1 MLDRLAGPE
10 VEPIG
15 GEGPEVVWLRAR
27 SGRAAAANAGVR
39 RARAPVVVLLDTSG
53 ELTGDPVTP
62 LVEALDD
69 PTIAVTGAWGS
80 VTTDLRRFT
89 DVSSG
94 DADVVSGE
102 CLAFRVA
109 DYLERGP
116 LDEHL
121 RLSTHLGTWWSLIL
135 RDAGE
140 EMPPRRAVC
149 AAGLPLARGG
159 RHDDP
164 AISAA
169 TRVRLEKRG
178 FYRVFDRF
186 GHRRDLLGGPRP

>member
-1 MLDRLAGPE
+1 
-10 VEPIG
+10 
-15 GEGPEVVWLRAR
+15 
-27 SGRAAAANAGVR
+27 
-39 RARAPVVVLLDTSG
+39 VVVLLDASV

-69 PTIAVTGAWGS
+69 PTVAVTGAWGS
-80 VTTDLRRFT
+80 VSTDLRRFS
-89 DVSSG
+89 DVVSG

-116 LDEHL
+116 FDEHL
-121 RLSTHLGTWWSLIL
+121 RLATQLGTWWSLIL

-149 AAGLPLARGG
+149 VTGIPLVRGG
-159 RHDDP
+159 RRGDP
-164 AISAA
+164 AIPAA

-186 GHRRDLLGGPRP
+186 GHRRDLLGGPPP